1 MRQNIIVSYSKDQT
15 IRTYSVLRPILI
27 KQNLLLNNA
36 NSTLNKPNPL
46 RLLTKRQI
54 NKWNS

>member
-1 MRQNIIVSYSKDQT
+1 M
-15 IRTYSVLRPILI
+15 RPILI